1 MPETV
6 IMEYEYHVVAGRGN
20 SSATSL
26 AESAHKMA
34 KAFYGDLDFTVHVE
48 VRGKTNEFFVQC
60 VARAEIEVNKPA
72 VGPTTNER
80 VAQDGR

>member
-1 MPETV
+1 
-6 IMEYEYHVVAGRGN
+6 MEYEYHVVAGRGN

-26 AESAHKMA
+26 AESAHKQA
-34 KAFYGDLDFTVHVE
+34 KGFYGDIDFTVHVE

-60 VARAEIEVNKPA
+60 VARAEIEVDKP
-72 VGPTTNER
+72 PSTLTTAER